1 MAKKIKRLN
10 SGQAPSLLNTQK
22 ANELIDKINEL
33 TDSSASAMAELAGI
47 SLKVSDSGKIELDIT
62 QEASEILT
70 GEGGGGGGIP
80 EGFVQQQFGAIVNGT
95 RKGTTFLVK
104 IDEI

>member
-1 MAKKIKRLN
+1 MANKIQKLI
-10 SGQAPSLLNTQK
+10 SGQTPSLLNTQK
-22 ANELIDKINEL
+22 ANELINKINEL
-33 TDSSASAMAELAGI
+33 TNSSSTDMAELAGM
-47 SLKVSDSGKIELDIT
+47 SLKVTDSGKLKLDVT
-62 QEASEILT
+62 QELLEKLT
-70 GEGGGGGGIP
+70 GEGGGGVP

>member
-1 MAKKIKRLN
+1 MANQIKRLN
-10 SGQAPSLLNTQK
+10 AGQAPSLLNTQK

-33 TDSSASAMAELAGI
+33 TSSSASSLAELAGI
-47 SLKVSDSGKIELDIT
+47 SLKVSDSGKIELDVT
-62 QEASEILT
+62 QKVAEILT
-70 GEGGGGGGIP
+70 GEGGGGGVP
-80 EGFVQQQFGAIVNGT
+80 EGFVEQQYGAIVNGV

>member
-1 MAKKIKRLN
+1 MANQIKRLN
-10 SGQAPSLLNTQK
+10 AGQAPSLLNTQK

-33 TDSSASAMAELAGI
+33 TSSSASSMAELAGI

-62 QEASEILT
+62 QKASEILT
-70 GEGGGGGGIP
+70 GEGGGVP
-80 EGFVQQQFGAIVNGT
+80 EGFVEQQYGAIVNGVT
-95 RKGTTFLVK
+95 KGTTFLVK